1 MCLEYDLFGA
11 AGFTGGF
18 GNLPPGDGYNGEGM
32 GIKRSFDN
40 RADIIQAL
48 AATEGATEENLKT
61 FSESKWDAGT
71 GTYYCHGKM
80 FSKMSIF
87 RAKNYFAD
95 QAAKYNKIGTSE
107 AKEMAQMFDL
117 AYEAIDAIEHPPERQ
132 SGAEPGSTEKR

>member
-1 MCLEYDLFGA
+1 MAVRKNF
-11 AGFTGGF
+11 
-18 GNLPPGDGYNGEGM
+18 
-32 GIKRSFDN
+32 SN

-48 AATEGATEENLKT
+48 AATEGATEENLKK

-71 GTYYCHGKM
+71 GTYYSHGKM

-107 AKEMAQMFDL
+107 AIEMAQMFDL
-117 AYEAIDAIEHPPERQ
+117 AYEAIDAIEHPSVQENT
-132 SGAEPGSTEKR
+132 GNKDGK

>member
-11 AGFTGGF
+11 AFFQQCQCAECLTRSV
-18 GNLPPGDGYNGEGM
+18 LLKVPGQ
-32 GIKRSFDN
+32 RN

-48 AATEGATEENLKT
+48 AATEGATEESLKT

-95 QAAKYNKIGTSE
+95 QAAKYNKIGTPE